1 MSVSPGSVLIEAA
14 VRLVQ
19 LLPRRGV
26 EALGSFLGAAA
37 WGLDVRHRRL
47 VLHNLRLAL
56 GDSARGE
63 MGRANFRRLG
73 RNLLLAVWM
82 GGREDRE
89 VEGLLDVAGVREN
102 LLPAVARGR
111 GVVVVMFHLGNWEAT
126 ARVAGRVPGVRFS
139 TIYQPL
145 RNPAMDRLVSR
156 WRARSGVGLINRHHG
171 FAEAVK
177 CLRRGEV
184 VSLLVDQ
191 HAGDH
196 GMWIPFFGRFASTTI
211 LPALLA
217 RRTGATIMPLFC
229 RDVAETRNAERG
241 TGNEESGGRSTL
253 DAQSRLERDRRWR
266 KEEGERIVP
275 ASSFQ
280 LPASSSP
287 LWRVEFGAPV
297 STEGRHDADV
307 MVEIHRRLE
316 EVVRD
321 DPPGWFWVHD
331 RWKTPRPNFLFHGY
345 RRGWHVPEGLQLQP
359 FRVLVRSSNWLG
371 DAVLNIPLLRAIK
384 AGRPD
389 AHVTVLCRPGLADL
403 WRSQRYVDRVVT
415 SVAEARGGD
424 FEAAVL
430 LPNSLRSAIEA
441 WRIGVPV
448 RVGYAGHHRRWLLEA
463 VCPESFRA
471 GAGRHDVRDFCG
483 LARWLGGRVEE
494 EIPRCDLA
502 ESAGGADPG
511 WKGDP
516 AMPRVVLHPGAA
528 HGSAK
533 RWIGERFVEL
543 VRRCPE
549 IRWRVI
555 GSPEERERNAG
566 LVARMSGTVEDWTG
580 RCDLSQLARLLASA
594 EAVVC
599 NDSGPMHLAAA
610 AGTPVI
616 AIFGSTDPLRTG
628 PLGTGHR
635 VLRHAV
641 ECSPCFR
648 RECPIDLRCMKAVTV
663 EEVERALRDTLAA
676 RRESRL

>member
-26 EALGSFLGAAA
+26 EALGSFFGAAA
-37 WGLDVRHRRL
+37 WWIDGRHRRL
-47 VLHNLRLAL
+47 VLRNLRLAF
-56 GDSARGE
+56 GDPACGE
-63 MGRANFRRLG
+63 MGRENFRRLG
-73 RNLLLAVWM
+73 RNLFRAVWM

-89 VEGLLDVAGVREN
+89 VEGLLDVAGIREN

-126 ARVAGRVPGVRFS
+126 ARVAGRVPAVRFS

-145 RNPAMDRLVSR
+145 RNPAMDRFVSR
-156 WRARSGVGLINRHHG
+156 WRARGGVGLINRHHG
-171 FAEAVK
+171 FSEAVK

-217 RRTGATIMPLFC
+217 RRTGATVVPLFC
-229 RDVAETRNAERG
+229 RDVAETRNAEREMGNGKPG
-241 TGNEESGGRSTL
+241 TR
-253 DAQSRLERDRRWR
+253 
-266 KEEGERIVP
+266 
-275 ASSFQ
+275 
-280 LPASSSP
+280 P
-287 LWRVEFGAPV
+287 LWRVEFGTPV
-297 STEGRHDADV
+297 STEGRGDAEV

-316 EVVRD
+316 DVVRD

-345 RRGWHVPEGLQLQP
+345 RRGWHAPEGLPLKP

-424 FEAAVL
+424 SEAAVL
-430 LPNSLRSAIEA
+430 LPNSLRSALEA
-441 WRIGVPV
+441 WQIGVPV
-448 RVGYAGHHRRWLLEA
+448 RVGYAGHHRRWLLKA
-463 VCPESFRA
+463 VCPEFSRA
-471 GAGRHDVRDFCG
+471 GTGRHDVHDFCG

-494 EIPRCDLA
+494 ETPRCDLA
-502 ESAGGADPG
+502 EHTGSADPG
-511 WKGDP
+511 GEGDP

-549 IRWRVI
+549 IRWRVV

-566 LVARMSGTVEDWTG
+566 LVAQMGGAVEDWTG

-594 EAVVC
+594 EVVVC

-610 AGTPVI
+610 VGTPVI

-628 PLGTGHR
+628 PLGAGHR

-663 EEVERALRDTLAA
+663 EEVEHALRSTLAA
-676 RRESRL
+676 RRERRL